1 MITFLSWG
9 PALLGA
15 ASIFFFSHQSQPPL
29 ATLSADYVLHF
40 LAYLTFGLMLIW
52 GITAGFREEFTIR
65 RVVIVL
71 VLALLYSASDEFH
84 QAFIPGRDASFRDFL
99 ADVVGASAG
108 VWTLY
113 FFGIRQKGQL
123 SS

>member
-1 MITFLSWG
+1 MITFLNWA
-9 PALLGA
+9 PALLWA

-40 LAYLTFGLMLIW
+40 LAYLTFGLTLTW

-71 VLALLYSASDEFH
+71 VLAFLYSASDEFH

-99 ADVVGASAG
+99 ADVVGASACA
-108 VWTLY
+108 WTLY
-113 FFGIRQKGQL
+113 FFGNRQKGQL